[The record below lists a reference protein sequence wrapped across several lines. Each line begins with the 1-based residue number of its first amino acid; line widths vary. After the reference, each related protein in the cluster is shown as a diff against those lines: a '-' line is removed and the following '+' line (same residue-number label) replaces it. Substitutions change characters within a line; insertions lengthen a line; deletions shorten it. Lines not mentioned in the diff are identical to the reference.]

1 MDRVDEKYF
10 NIFESIIK
18 EYEEYQELLSSVE
31 IMSDNKLYMHYLK
44 KQKQIKDI
52 AELFSEYKNYDAD
65 MKTNEELIAMIADE
79 ETKKQLKAENEKI
92 SEKQKE
98 ILNKMKQ
105 LYNRNVLEEKQK
117 VKIEISTKS
126 VGSDFVNSFKNL
138 FMLFAEKEKYSY
150 DITKLNG
157 EISCA
162 LEIVGDLVY
171 DKLKNFTGL
180 YRVINNGDT
189 MSGTIC
195 VLDEKILSDE
205 ISEDDI
211 EIQTSKSSGAGG
223 QHINKTESAVR
234 IIHKPTGIS
243 VECQDE
249 RSQLKNKTRALEN
262 LKNKISQI
270 NQENNEKYIKNQRK
284 IIQNAIFSDTPAF
297 IFDYNKHVVFV
308 TKTKKEYEAESVLSG
323 DLNNIIN
330 DLRI

>member
-10 NIFESIIK
+10 NIFESIMK

-52 AELFSEYKNYDAD
+52 AQLFSEYKNLDAE
-65 MKTNEELIAMIADE
+65 KQTNDELAKMIADE
-79 ETKKQLKAENEKI
+79 ETKKQLSAENEKI
-92 SEKQKE
+92 SERQKE
-98 ILNKMKQ
+98 IFEQMKR
-105 LYNRNVLEEKQK
+105 LHSSNVLGENQK
-117 VKIEISTKS
+117 VKIEISAKS
-126 VGSDFVNSFKNL
+126 VGNNFVEDLKNL
-138 FMLFAEKEKYSY
+138 FLSFSEKEKY
-150 DITKLNG
+150 DVAITKLNG
-157 EISCA
+157 EISCS

-171 DKLKNFTGL
+171 DKLKYFTGL
-180 YRVINNGDT
+180 YRVINNGEIIL
-189 MSGTIC
+189 GIVC

-262 LKNKISQI
+262 LKNKITQI

-284 IIQNAIFSDTPAF
+284 SVQNAIFSDTPAF
-297 IFDYNKHVVFV
+297 IFDYNKHLVYV
-308 TKTKKEYEAESVLSG
+308 TKTKKEYDISSVLSG
-323 DLNNIIN
+323 DLSNIIN